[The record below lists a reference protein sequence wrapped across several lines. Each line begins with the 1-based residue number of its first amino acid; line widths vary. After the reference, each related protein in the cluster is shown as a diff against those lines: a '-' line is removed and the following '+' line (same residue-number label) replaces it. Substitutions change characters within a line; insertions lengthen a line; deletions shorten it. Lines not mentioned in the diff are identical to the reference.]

1 MKNTRVL
8 VIMAVAIIMGL
19 AAGYSA
25 LQYLN
30 DRSAAFSSD
39 ADRGRETQP
48 VVLASKDL
56 PLGTVLGEDDL
67 VVVEWPARSLPVGY
81 ASSPEELVGRSLVTN
96 VQTNEVIL
104 SSKLAEAG
112 LLGLIPLI
120 PQGMRA
126 LSVRVNDVIG
136 VAGFVTPQTRVDVI
150 LIMTPPGS
158 QEPVS
163 KVILQNIQALAAG
176 QEIQETEDG
185 RPISVTVVTVL
196 VTPEQAEK
204 LALAAQEGQIQMALR
219 NTLDLESIE
228 TPGERTSRLFAGGTV
243 RSAARPSVRTSSAPV
258 TPQESVIEIYRG
270 GARTLISY

>member
-8 VIMAVAIIMGL
+8 IILALAIISGL

-25 LQYLN
+25 LRYLG
-30 DRSAAFSSD
+30 DRSASTSSD
-39 ADRGRETQP
+39 AGPRETQP
-48 VVLASKDL
+48 VVLASRDL
-56 PLGTVLGEDDL
+56 PLGTILTEEDML
-67 VVVEWPARSLPVGY
+67 VVQWPAENLPVGF
-81 ASSPEELVGRSLVTN
+81 ASSPQELVGRSLVAN

-104 SSKLAEAG
+104 AGKLAEAG

-158 QEPVS
+158 REPAS
-163 KVILQNIQALAAG
+163 KVILQNIQALASG
-176 QEIQETEDG
+176 QQIQESEDG
-185 RPISVTVVTVL
+185 SPISVTVVTVL
-196 VTPEQAEK
+196 VTPEQAER

-219 NTLDLESIE
+219 NTLDLEAIE
-228 TPGERTSRLFAGGTV
+228 TPGERTSRLFLSQTGGGNTRPAV
-243 RSAARPSVRTSSAPV
+243 RSSTAPA